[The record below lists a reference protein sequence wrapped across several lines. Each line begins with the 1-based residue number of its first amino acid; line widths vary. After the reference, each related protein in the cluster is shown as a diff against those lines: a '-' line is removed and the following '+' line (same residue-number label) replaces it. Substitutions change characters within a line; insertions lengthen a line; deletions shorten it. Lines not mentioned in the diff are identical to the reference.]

1 MLNLYT
7 AGLGLLAL
15 RIQVPRWIAVCM
27 VGAIATVLTLVAVF
41 VYNFMA
47 LYAQWLSLT
56 LILLCP
62 WGAILLVDWVVR
74 AGRYDAAALHTWG
87 RGPYW
92 YANGVNWPAL
102 AVYVVGVLAALA
114 FANSTLWQSPIATG
128 ALGGADLSLFAG
140 LIVTGVLYYLVARA
154 QVAAKP
160 VTPAASPVRP

>member
-1 MLNLYT
+1 P
-7 AGLGLLAL
+7 GPRSIAL
-15 RIQVPRWIAVCM
+15 VIVC
-27 VGAIATVLTLVAVF
+27 ATATVLTLVAVF

-74 AGRYDAAALHTWG
+74 GGRYDAAALHPWG

-92 YANGVNWPAL
+92 YANGINWPAL
-102 AVYVVGVLAALA
+102 GVYVVGILAALA

-140 LIVTGVLYYLVARA
+140 LIVTGVLYYLVPRA
-154 QVAAKP
+154 QRAA
-160 VTPAASPVRP
+160 